1 MKFRKAMAA
10 TLAAAIFLFC
20 GTGAYAA
27 TAETEKDPDY
37 VFYRTKARDTFEGD
51 ISVPGKGEITS
62 AEIKEGEVPAF
73 FISGFEGST
82 VSFDSLYK
90 SGEQTLLVT
99 KDSKEKEITCG
110 FAVYDR
116 VELEL
121 DTGSVTLTVKD
132 NKTLKPVSGAEYAL
146 YQGSKRIEEGLVS
159 DSAGKITVSKLVPGS
174 YELRPAGAASGYQAV
189 SAGVPFTIGGVEL
202 AGGETG
208 IRTSEGKKITA
219 EDNEILIAGEFS
231 PDVELKAVKEE
242 QITSVTVTYENFG
255 AELEQ
260 PGKTE
265 TKTFAVVKEAETDI
279 NSRKAA
285 GEITGPVKIE
295 YNLRTPVGR
304 STCNFT
310 QYVEAKAQ
318 EQPTPAPTPN
328 NNQNQGGNNWQN
340 STPSPL
346 PTPTPTPVP
355 TAAPAQYG
363 TLSAY
368 AVCKEK
374 PLSGITMEL
383 IGRTSTGTGVDKT
396 YLTDE
401 QGMIYIDKVPDGE
414 YTLQVIE
421 NEATA
426 IYSIP
431 YDEKVT
437 VGAGADSSVKMEF
450 SLLTRTVSGTVMDM
464 DGEPLSNITVGLYSV
479 ADRTAQEDLSGKI
492 KSEEEQED
500 ISGRTYYNAAN
511 TSDLAVTDE
520 DGKFSF
526 SSVEIGEYELMPLVT
541 GGYFAPEEAAS
552 CSVTN
557 ETDPDVELRVESTR
571 TSITYLGKHGGKL
584 VGRTVT
590 LNDAARTTWVTSK
603 DPMVLKGLVPGEY
616 TLTVQNEEG
625 KEEIEDY
632 SFTVPESSEEQVLNI
647 ETSATTGETDIP
659 KEPEEKKPEQKPESE
674 KVPAWKWGLIAVIS
688 ILAAGGIAF
697 FIVWKIRKKKPEKGG
712 MK

>member
-10 TLAAAIFLFC
+10 ALAAAIFLFC

-27 TAETEKDPDY
+27 TAEKEKNPDY
-37 VFYRTKARDTFEGD
+37 VFYRAKAKDTFEGD

-62 AEIKEGEVPAF
+62 AEIKEGEAPSF
-73 FISGFEGST
+73 FISGFEGSA

-90 SGEQTLLVT
+90 SGEQTLVVT
-99 KDSKEKEITCG
+99 KDGKEKEIECG

-116 VELEL
+116 VELTS

-242 QITSVTVTYENFG
+242 QITSVSVTYENFG

-295 YNLRTPVGR
+295 YNLRTPAGR

-346 PTPTPTPVP
+346 PTPMPTPAP

-541 GGYFAPEEAAS
+541 GGYFAPEEAVS

-603 DPMVLKGLVPGEY
+603 EPMVLKGLVPGEY

-632 SFTVPESSEEQVLNI
+632 SFTVSESSEEQVLNI
-647 ETSATTGETDIP
+647 ETSATTGETDM
-659 KEPEEKKPEQKPESE
+659 KEPEEKKPEKKPESE
-674 KVPAWKWGLIAVIS
+674 KVPAWKWGLIAVIG
-688 ILAAGGIAF
+688 ILAVGGAVFLI
-697 FIVWKIRKKKPEKGG
+697 IRQIQKKKPEKGG

>member
-1 MKFRKAMAA
+1 MKLKKL
-10 TLAAAIFLFC
+10 LAAALAVAIFLFC

-27 TAETEKDPDY
+27 TAEAEKDPDY
-37 VFYRTKARDTFEGD
+37 VFYRAKAKDTFEGD

-62 AEIKEGEVPAF
+62 AEIKEGEAPSF

-174 YELRPAGAASGYQAV
+174 YELRPVTAASGYQAV

-202 AGGETG
+202 AGGEMG
-208 IRTSEGKKITA
+208 IRTSAGKKITA

-265 TKTFAVVKEAETDI
+265 TKTFAAVKEVETDI

-295 YNLRTPVGR
+295 YNLRTPAGR

-346 PTPTPTPVP
+346 PTPTPTPAP

-374 PLSGITMEL
+374 PLPGITMEL

-414 YTLQVIE
+414 YTLHVME

-511 TSDLAVTDE
+511 ASDLAVTDE

-526 SSVEIGEYELMPLVT
+526 SSVEIGEYELMPLIT
-541 GGYFAPEEAAS
+541 GGYFSPEEAVS

-557 ETDPDVELRVESTR
+557 ETDPDVELRIESTR
-571 TSITYLGKHGGKL
+571 ISISYLGKHGGKL

-603 DPMVLKGLVPGEY
+603 EPMVLKGLVPGEY

-632 SFTVPESSEEQVLNI
+632 SFIVPESSAEQVLNI

-674 KVPAWKWGLIAVIS
+674 KVPAWKWGLIAAIG
-688 ILAAGGIAF
+688 ILAVGSITF